1 MSLFHALLYNIETNF
16 FQKKMSILVSI
27 CIINIHN
34 VLSFSL
40 IPRLFSLIPQSIIN
54 NDVCHSLTVLHLFYY
69 AYIISNCLS
78 PLNNVKVQIF
88 SCHSCIDICCHIH
101 FYPVDNISLEAGLY

>member
-27 CIINIHN
+27 CIINI
-34 VLSFSL
+34 
-40 IPRLFSLIPQSIIN
+40 PRLFSLIPQSIID